1 MSSIPNGKDDKAR
14 LRKHIID
21 TILEH
26 VSRDEARRREA
37 LSEFFGV
44 SLPAVDEAQTQRL
57 ADLVPPLLPGLY
69 EKWATMF
76 VDRLFETVPQEQIED
91 LCRPGEKNRATLLLV
106 YIMFMESERMEK
118 QMAQDLRAHDLPV
131 DDQQEAG
138 QDAVAAYLKARL
150 TSLAA
155 EARKIQ

>member
-1 MSSIPNGKDDKAR
+1 MSQTPEGKAR

-44 SLPAVDEAQTQRL
+44 TLPAVDDAQTQRL
-57 ADLVPPLLPGLY
+57 AELVPPLLPELY
-69 EKWATMF
+69 EKWAGMF
-76 VDRLFETVPQEQIED
+76 VERLFETVPEEQIED
-91 LCRPGEKNRATLLLV
+91 LCRPGEKSRATLLLV

-118 QMAQDLRAHDLPV
+118 QVAQDLRERGITAGVQD
-131 DDQQEAG
+131 EAS
-138 QDAVAAYLKARL
+138 QDAMANYLRARL
-150 TSLAA
+150 SSLAV
-155 EARKIQ
+155 EARKLQ